1 MYISASSHWIRTES
15 IVPFVSLPAQ
25 AIVEQSDACA
35 TRFIFTAARGGIR
48 ERRRENRGVKVW
60 RREWSAVEKIEK
72 ARWEGG

>member
-1 MYISASSHWIRTES
+1 MYISASSHWIRAES

-35 TRFIFTAARGGIR
+35 RDLYLQRRGEEEGKGG
-48 ERRRENRGVKVW
+48 ENRGVKVW

-72 ARWEGG
+72 ARREGV